1 MSNTLLVKIILPSK
15 IILETE
21 ANMVNVPGSEGV
33 FGVLPDHAK
42 FTSSIDIGIITLF
55 FKDVEKKYFVYGGI
69 AQVTGQELNV
79 VSEFAVDLSAISK
92 STILNKINNLKSD
105 LSSELEESLEAD
117 IISGNIEKY
126 NTLLKFI

>member
-33 FGVLPDHAK
+33 FGVLPDHVK
-42 FTSSIDIGIITLF
+42 FTSNIDIGIIILF

-69 AQVTGQELNV
+69 AEVTGLKLNV
-79 VSEFAVDLSAISK
+79 VSEFAIDLSAISK
-92 STILNKINNLKSD
+92 SNILNKINNLKSD
-105 LSSELEESLEAD
+105 LSRELEESLEAD
-117 IISGNIEKY
+117 IISSNIEKY
-126 NTLLKFI
+126 NMLLKFI